1 MALTLE
7 DLKEKLMR
15 EDEVSLL
22 EILEINSED
31 LIERFDDKIDLK
43 YDQLIEEY
51 TEDEDDEME

>member
-15 EDEVSLL
+15 EDEVTLL

-31 LIERFDDKIDLK
+31 LVERFDDKIELK
-43 YDQLIEEY
+43 WDQLIEEY
-51 TEDEDDEME
+51 DEEDLEDE